1 MEAINS
7 SSFFHYRSKK
17 EDFYKIIKEGF
28 HYRYSFEPLGTGF
41 ANADKN
47 SDASTLNIMN
57 SFAPLLFDT
66 KDSKDNSQDED
77 SKGIAIPM
85 LCFCDIPILRAGK
98 HRMNYGN
105 YCIGMD
111 KEMMIKRLSP
121 MINPIFYVSSNVV
134 KQQFEELVA
143 LKKELYPTIEELD
156 EVNSVSHKVDDINGL
171 REALNSPSIK
181 ATINKGKQYV
191 TTFISLMYFM
201 ALCKSYI
208 GKNYKGED
216 VCFYDEREWRVFS
229 YDLGSTQWVY
239 DTTASDFEKIR
250 AEKNKKLEEQKFFQ
264 LLIQPEIIG
273 KIISHII
280 VPTDDDVPDIIK
292 EIMDSDTIFGHNV
305 TDETKHLIISKVT
318 SFERIEKDY

>member
-28 HYRYSFEPLGTGF
+28 HYRYSFEPLGSGF

-47 SDASTLNIMN
+47 SDAASLNIIN
-57 SFAPLLFDT
+57 SLAPMLFDA
-66 KDSKDNSQDED
+66 KDSKETPIEDD
-77 SKGIAIPM
+77 SKGIAMPM

-98 HRMNYGN
+98 HRMNYGD

-111 KEMMIKRLSP
+111 KEMVIKRLSP
-121 MINPIFYVSSNVV
+121 MINPIFYVSSDVV

-143 LKKELYPTIEELD
+143 LKKELYPTIEEMAEIKSISD
-156 EVNSVSHKVDDINGL
+156 KVGDIHNL
-171 REALNSPSIK
+171 RKALNSPSIK
-181 ATINKGKQYV
+181 TTLSKGKQYV
-191 TTFISLMYFM
+191 TTYISLMYFM

-208 GKNYKGED
+208 GTNYKGEK

-250 AEKNKKLEEQKFFQ
+250 AEKNKKLEELKFFQ

-280 VPTDDDVPDIIK
+280 VPTDYDVPEMIK